1 MIKFLIFTAL
11 LLLVSCAGTT
21 GRTFNELHEGMPQE
35 AAMAKLGQADEVTQK
50 GEYEMHTYKD
60 LFGAASSES
69 CSKCSTRIV
78 KTDYYVVYKSGQVVK
93 VGTKHPH

>member
-1 MIKFLIFTAL
+1 MRYL
-11 LLLVSCAGTT
+11 LLLVLLFLIGCAGTT

-35 AAMAKLGQADEVTQK
+35 AAMAKLGKADEITQK
-50 GEYEMHTYKD
+50 GEYEMHTYKN
-60 LFGAASSES
+60 LFGAASGES

>member
-11 LLLVSCAGTT
+11 LLLVSCASTT

-60 LFGAASSES
+60 LFGAASVKAVVNVAPEL
-69 CSKCSTRIV
+69 SKPITMSYT
-78 KTDYYVVYKSGQVVK
+78 K
-93 VGTKHPH
+93 VGR